1 MQFAFII
8 EMLSCKACR
17 IRKYR
22 DKLFRL
28 SPTTYNKPRLTRDV
42 KRLQLSA
49 LPRSFKWNLKKYM
62 QKLDIALQ
70 EIMHTVLKFMENYH
84 DSYLQSQRSCSTEF
98 LRIPIVCFL
107 MIKHMRYWLFSTFPH
122 ANRICQLHEIFRL
135 KFSECLG
142 KINLVSIKFNY
153 FVKCSVLNVDV
164 RNYPATLLLFI
175 P

>member
-1 MQFAFII
+1 
-8 EMLSCKACR
+8 
-17 IRKYR
+17 
-22 DKLFRL
+22 
-28 SPTTYNKPRLTRDV
+28 
-42 KRLQLSA
+42 
-49 LPRSFKWNLKKYM
+49 
-62 QKLDIALQ
+62 
-70 EIMHTVLKFMENYH
+70 MHTVLKFMENYH

-175 P
+175 PWGQKSISTMTFQGPKSWWGGRDNFSFYFKSKPFS